1 MNMCILNSVG
11 MVYSHILRKGVHNN
25 TRNIQFFLNYS
36 RDIHPEIFSDERKT
50 EFLHRLSKSPVI
62 WGGKPSAVKNAAILV
77 PLCTSNSIPSV
88 LFTLRSPNIRRHR
101 GQVSFPGG
109 MTDKTDKDFIHTAI
123 RETKEEIG
131 IAPSKITVWGEMKPL
146 PTRDEGALV
155 VPVVAHIGEINPRDL
170 KINPQ
175 EVELIFTRTIQSLCD
190 PKNWRVT
197 QMRFKYGYTVPVF
210 LGGEH
215 RIWGLTA
222 VCLHT
227 LLLSLV
233 PEVYNFNLHHHGMLK
248 V

>member
-1 MNMCILNSVG
+1 MCIPTSVE
-11 MVYSHILRKGVHNN
+11 MIYSHILRKGVHNN
-25 TRNIQFFLNYS
+25 TRCIQLCHYYS
-36 RDIHPEIFSDERKT
+36 SDIHPQIFSDERKT
-50 EFLHRLSKSPVI
+50 AFLNRLSKSPVI
-62 WGGKPSAVKNAAILV
+62 RGVKPSAFKNAAILV
-77 PLCTSNSIPSV
+77 PLCTFNGIPSV

-123 RETKEEIG
+123 RETEEEIG
-131 IAPSKITVWGEMKPL
+131 ITASKITVWGEMKPL
-146 PTRDEGALV
+146 PTREGDALV
-155 VPVVAHIGEINPRDL
+155 VPVVAHIGEVNPSEL
-170 KINPQ
+170 KINPR

-190 PKNWRVT
+190 PKNWGIT
-197 QMRFKYGYTVPVF
+197 QMRLKYGYTLPVF

-222 VCLHT
+222 VCLHI

-233 PEVYNFNLHHHGMLK
+233 PEVYNFNVHHQGMLK